1 MDSSRNIL
9 RRMIEMIDLAF
20 RQGLQKAQDEN
31 PKDDAAVIQ
40 FVLDHAWD
48 QYPRPFFIWLN
59 RNMQM
64 YDQFGGD

>member
-1 MDSSRNIL
+1 
-9 RRMIEMIDLAF
+9 MINLAF
-20 RQGLQKAQDEN
+20 RQGLREVLDEN
-31 PKDDAAVIQ
+31 PEDDAAVIR

-64 YDQFGGD
+64 YDQFGDD